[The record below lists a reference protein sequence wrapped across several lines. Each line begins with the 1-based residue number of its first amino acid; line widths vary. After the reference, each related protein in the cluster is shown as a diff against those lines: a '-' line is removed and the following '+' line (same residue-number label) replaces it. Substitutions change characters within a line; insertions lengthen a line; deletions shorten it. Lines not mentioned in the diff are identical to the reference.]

1 MIETDKEKQ
10 NIPLAPPERKE
21 RKKISFS
28 DGLDVTVII
37 LVAVLFV
44 AVILSFLAEFV
55 FDAGID
61 WKGVGLDTGIV
72 AACTIAIY
80 MLLRSFAQRRGR
92 RTERWTDAQEKL
104 KNKGAEVLDKNYVQ
118 YISKYCRRWEK
129 DHLDDERT
137 LLLERVGITL
147 EKYKAEYCSL
157 SKKEIFARED
167 LTEQQKEV
175 LDRVRRLR
183 TIRYNESYL
192 YVHRQQH
199 KHASPSGGLSTRTLN
214 ILTYVRIAITT
225 TLTSLFTASILQ
237 EVIFNPSKETVI
249 KLVVKLAVII
259 TFAAIGMVG
268 GYTFST
274 TREVNEMNAKSDEL
288 EIFMKWCADG
298 KYIEKRTEVP
308 PANQENISGEISE
321 GKTMEE
327 HFPDE
332 SHKEQENN
340 N

>member
-1 MIETDKEKQ
+1 MFKEDEETRSNPPAQ
-10 NIPLAPPERKE
+10 PERKE

-28 DGLDVTVII
+28 DGLDITVII

-61 WKGVGLDTGIV
+61 WKGAGLDTGIV

-92 RTERWTDAQEKL
+92 RTERWTEAQEKL
-104 KNKGAEVLDKNYVQ
+104 NDKGAEVLEKNCVQ
-118 YISKYCRRWEK
+118 YIPKYCRQWEQN
-129 DHLDDERT
+129 HLDDERT
-137 LLLERVGITL
+137 LLLERVGIPL
-147 EKYKAEYCSL
+147 KKYKAEYCSL
-157 SKKEIFARED
+157 SKKEILARAD
-167 LTEQQKEV
+167 LTEQQKKV

-183 TIRYNESYL
+183 TVRYNETYL
-192 YVHRQQH
+192 YVYRQQH
-199 KHASPSGGLSTRTLN
+199 KHASPSGGFSTRTVN

-237 EVIFNPSKETVI
+237 EVIFNPSRETVI
-249 KLVVKLAVII
+249 KLFVKLAVII

-288 EIFMKWCADG
+288 EAFIKWCADG
-298 KYIEKRTEVP
+298 KYKENSTEKPIPEKEDLTEEKVADEKP
-308 PANQENISGEISE
+308 
-321 GKTMEE
+321 
-327 HFPDE
+327 PDE
-332 SHKEQENN
+332 PQNEQENN